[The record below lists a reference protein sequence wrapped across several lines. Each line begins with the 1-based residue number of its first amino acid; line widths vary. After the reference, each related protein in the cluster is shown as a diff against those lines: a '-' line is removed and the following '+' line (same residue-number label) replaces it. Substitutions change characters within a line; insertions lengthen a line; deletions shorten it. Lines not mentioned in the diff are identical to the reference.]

1 MILTEVMKYRDSIS
15 KGLLPSISHY
25 IIYTVIE
32 TNILCLIKKM
42 GDAGMIFIKL
52 EISIIY
58 LYGDRRDFLLL
69 GLVAI

>member
-1 MILTEVMKYRDSIS
+1 
-15 KGLLPSISHY
+15 
-25 IIYTVIE
+25 
-32 TNILCLIKKM
+32 M